1 MWTSPQTLAG
11 YLQWVNNGTIDPT
24 DTINYYIN
32 KSKEDSL
39 NCYARIE
46 NEYLSQ
52 HREGFSDK
60 RLKWAPIAVKDNFL
74 VQWTITSCG
83 AEMLRDFVSP
93 YTSTVIKKLEEAWW
107 LMIAKANMDDSAMGS
122 STESCVFWEVLNPHD
137 PTRIPWWSSWWSAA
151 AVAAD
156 LCIAALWTD
165 TAGSVRQPAAMCG
178 VVWMKPTY
186 WRTSRYGIQ
195 AMASSLDQAWVITK
209 TVEDAVI
216 LLDTISWVD
225 KHDAMTV
232 NHEQDNSQRYDA
244 LKSADLTG
252 LKCAL
257 PKEFLNKGLDD
268 RIKKQLMSTIEILRA
283 WWAIV
288 EEIDLPIV
296 SYWVATYYILCP
308 AEVSTNLARFDGVR
322 FGVQDDTSAYES
334 IDEYYASMRH
344 DGFGPEI
351 VRRIMLGSYVLSA
364 GHYDAYY
371 TKAQR
376 VRAKLIQDSK
386 KVFEDYDAIIWPT
399 SPVLPRKLGNKM
411 KDPVQMYL
419 ADIYTVLA
427 NLIWI
432 PAISIPMWKV
442 KDEEVMLPTWFQ
454 IMTKHRDE
462 KTLFQIAQYV
472 EKNR

>member
-1 MWTSPQTLAG
+1 MWISHLTLAS
-11 YLQWVNNGTIDPT
+11 YLQWVDDWTIDPI
-24 DTINYYIN
+24 DTINHYIS
-32 KSKEDSL
+32 KSKEDSF
-39 NCYARIE
+39 NCYTRIE

-52 HREGFSDK
+52 HRERFSEM
-60 RLKWAPIAVKDNFL
+60 RLKGAPIAVKDNFL

-83 AEMLRDFVSP
+83 SEMLRDFVSP

-122 STESCVFWEVLNPHD
+122 STESCVFWKVLNPHD
-137 PTRIPWWSSWWSAA
+137 TTRIPGWSSWWSAA
-151 AVAAD
+151 SVAAD

-178 VVWMKPTY
+178 VVWVKPTY

-216 LLDTISWVD
+216 LLDVISWVD
-225 KHDAMTV
+225 EHDAMTV
-232 NHEQDNSQRYDA
+232 DHNQDIVDRYDA
-244 LKSADLTG
+244 LKSADLSG
-252 LKCAL
+252 IKCAL
-257 PKEFLNKGLDD
+257 PKEFLDKGLDD
-268 RIKKQLMSTIEILRA
+268 RIKQQLMKTIEILRA
-283 WWAIV
+283 WGAIV
-288 EEIDLPIV
+288 DEIDLPVV

-322 FGVQDDTSAYES
+322 FGVQDDTSWYAS
-334 IDEYYASMRH
+334 IDNYYASMRH

-371 TKAQR
+371 AKAQR
-376 VRAKLIQDSK
+376 VRAKLIQDTK
-386 KVFEDYDAIIWPT
+386 NVFEHYDAIIWPT
-399 SPVLPRKLGNKM
+399 SPLLPRKLGQKM
-411 KDPVQMYL
+411 EDPVQMYL
-419 ADIYTVLA
+419 ADVYTVLA

-432 PAISIPMWKV
+432 PAISIPMGSV
-442 KDEEVMLPTWFQ
+442 EDEGVMLPTWFQ
-454 IMTKHRDE
+454 IMTTHRDE

-472 EKNR
+472 ERNI